1 MAERMGGDVAEEQ
14 DGDGAED
21 TMFRKEMGCWGLLIA
36 ALAKDDEILGRG

>member
-21 TMFRKEMGCWGLLIA
+21 IMMFRKEMGC
-36 ALAKDDEILGRG
+36 